1 MYLWPSQKVGMARYE
16 SIMKISGTIDN
27 LVFYQLNGVNV
38 VRRKSGFN
46 SADYKKKASYK
57 KVRENSSEFGHCS
70 KSGKMLRNA
79 LYNYIAENGDKYL
92 YQKVAKLM
100 TEIKDL
106 DDTSERGKRSVEK
119 GLAKGE
125 AGSLLKNFTFGNF
138 ENVKN
143 DLLRSDSLFSVTIQN
158 IAQNAADEIELVTL
172 KPDFVS
178 YKTEKKSQI
187 IPVNR
192 RGIYEFD
199 KHFDNEASLLY
210 FAVLRKDGNILKL
223 GFV

>member
-1 MYLWPSQKVGMARYE
+1 MARYE

-38 VRRKSGFN
+38 VRKKSGFN

-70 KSGKMLRNA
+70 KSGKMLRNV
-79 LYNYIAENGDKYL
+79 LHEYLAENGDKYL

-106 DDTSERGKRSVEK
+106 DDSSERGKRSVEK
-119 GLAKGE
+119 GLAKNE
-125 AGSLLKNFTFGNF
+125 ANFLLQNFTFGNF
-138 ENVKN
+138 ENVRN
-143 DLLRSDSLFSVTIQN
+143 EILRTDSLFSVTIQN
-158 IAQNAADEIELVTL
+158 IAKTTADEIELVTL
-172 KPDFVS
+172 KPDFVN
-178 YKTEKKSQI
+178 YRTEKKSQI

-192 RGIYEFD
+192 SGVYEFD
-199 KHFDNEASLLY
+199 KHFENEEGLLY
-210 FAVLRKDGNILKL
+210 FAVLRKGSKILKL

>member
-1 MYLWPSQKVGMARYE
+1 MARYE

-38 VRRKSGFN
+38 VRKKSGFN

-79 LYNYIAENGDKYL
+79 LHEYLAENGDKYL

-106 DDTSERGKRSVEK
+106 DDSSERGKRSVEK
-119 GLAKGE
+119 GLARNE
-125 AGSLLKNFTFGNF
+125 ANVLLQNFTFGNF
-138 ENVKN
+138 ENVRN
-143 DLLRSDSLFSVTIQN
+143 DILRTDNLFSITIQN
-158 IAQNAADEIELVTL
+158 IVKITADEIELVTL
-172 KPDFVS
+172 KPDFVN
-178 YKTEKKSQI
+178 YRTERRSQI

-192 RGIYEFD
+192 SGTYEFD
-199 KHFDNEASLLY
+199 KHFENDEGLLY
-210 FAVLRKDGNILKL
+210 FVVLRKGGKILKL